1 MVGAVPFVSPSSRAR
16 SAGWTVC
23 AAVHGSGGRF
33 SCPRMAGTA
42 TRAPDAANRIAT
54 AETKKTAWR
63 RFVSG
68 AKELL
73 KRRSIL
79 GRVDLWIQRN
89 CRLFLEVGPRALEFH
104 GCGAESLRNVLIGGE
119 ALEVD
124 GVEHGEHVKGDVQR
138 RLGIVDE
145 IAYHGIVLA
154 EIAVAGDE
162 AKDFIGKA
170 GHRSKSLDFLIGEA
184 WRLQHGALHN
194 FVAVADQRAARF

>member
-1 MVGAVPFVSPSSRAR
+1 MVGGVPFFSPSSRAR

-104 GCGAESLRNVLIGGE
+104 GCGGESLRTVLVGGE
-119 ALEVD
+119 RPGRARVDRSDGPGREV
-124 GVEHGEHVKGDVQR
+124 HGADYVDRESAKWNAR
-138 RLGIVDE
+138 ERLPV
-145 IAYHGIVLA
+145 A
-154 EIAVAGDE
+154 EIRLPSRAPPLAAGCP
-162 AKDFIGKA
+162 ASTG
-170 GHRSKSLDFLIGEA
+170 GE
-184 WRLQHGALHN
+184 Q
-194 FVAVADQRAARF
+194 